1 MTPRNLRDYV
11 RNLSPKRVKNAK
23 KECFFMVFLKKDFEK
38 FKVEFEKACTDNK
51 ALREKAE
58 KEKGM
63 G

>member
-1 MTPRNLRDYV
+1 
-11 RNLSPKRVKNAK
+11 
-23 KECFFMVFLKKDFEK
+23 MVFLKKDFEK

-63 G
+63 GWFWFVMSFLVLAEKKPEAVEEKKVDK